1 MSPEERHGGLLIQ
14 PGFLLNLMNLPNR
27 DLLILFNQELMTP
40 RAIEQAIEEIHEI
53 LYDVERV
60 DNLALSHE
68 VIDVSKNRVNREPFI
83 IRRQL
88 RSRELPPFVF
98 MNCRN

>member
-1 MSPEERHGGLLIQ
+1 
-14 PGFLLNLMNLPNR
+14 MNLPNR

-40 RAIEQAIEEIHEI
+40 GAIEQAIERIHEI

-68 VIDVSKNRVNREPFI
+68 VIDINRNGVKRERFI
-83 IRRQL
+83 VRRHL
-88 RSRELPPFVF
+88 RSRELQPFVF
-98 MNCRN
+98 LNCRN